1 MQSYRRALPVNNPAS
16 TRNRRDPTGQ
26 GRQARFGPDDA
37 DRAQITP
44 ATPRVSRRREG
55 HAGNIRGLDASTTQ
69 SLDSNSTE
77 YRRAVARGTR
87 ANQSQAAVTIQQ
99 AYRARQARVN
109 QETEVPNDASAFQVG
124 SAVSTTNPDYW
135 MLPRIHLMKLGNNL
149 MI

>member
-1 MQSYRRALPVNNPAS
+1 M
-16 TRNRRDPTGQ
+16 
-26 GRQARFGPDDA
+26 
-37 DRAQITP
+37 
-44 ATPRVSRRREG
+44 
-55 HAGNIRGLDASTTQ
+55 
-69 SLDSNSTE
+69 
-77 YRRAVARGTR
+77 
-87 ANQSQAAVTIQQ
+87 TIQQ